1 MRAEFDVDAASASGL
16 GNHDHPLPGFSPPL
30 VPQVEFTGPRMTPK
44 YVAARNEA
52 GRNGF
57 GAFPADSPIAVPIR
71 QSGPQLAGFG
81 ASVNDQ

>member
-1 MRAEFDVDAASASGL
+1 MRAEFDVDAASASGI
-16 GNHDHPLPGFSPPL
+16 GDHDHPLTGFPPPL
-30 VPQVEFTGPRMTPK
+30 VPQIELTGLRMIPE
-44 YVAARNEA
+44 YVAARNVA

-71 QSGPQLAGFG
+71 QSGSKQADSC